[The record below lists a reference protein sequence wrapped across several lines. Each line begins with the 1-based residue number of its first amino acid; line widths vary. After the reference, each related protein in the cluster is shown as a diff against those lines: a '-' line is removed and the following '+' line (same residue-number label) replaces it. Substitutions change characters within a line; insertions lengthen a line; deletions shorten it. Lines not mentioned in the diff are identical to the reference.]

1 MVLII
6 FLKKYFLFV
15 QPSCL
20 VNFDKTSDLRL
31 ASKTNHKFFA
41 FGVFVD
47 AALLLLVLFRF
58 KVRTF
63 LNTSAVYSRLRS
75 GYKIKSS
82 FVKALKK
89 NEAKLWS

>member
-1 MVLII
+1 M
-6 FLKKYFLFV
+6 
-15 QPSCL
+15 
-20 VNFDKTSDLRL
+20 NFDKTSDHVRL
-31 ASKTNHKFFA
+31 VSKTNHKFFA

-47 AALLLLVLFRF
+47 AALLLLVVFRF
-58 KVRTF
+58 NVRTF

>member
-1 MVLII
+1 M
-6 FLKKYFLFV
+6 
-15 QPSCL
+15 
-20 VNFDKTSDLRL
+20 NFYKTSDLRL

-58 KVRTF
+58 NVRTF
-63 LNTSAVYSRLRS
+63 LNTSDAVYSRLRS